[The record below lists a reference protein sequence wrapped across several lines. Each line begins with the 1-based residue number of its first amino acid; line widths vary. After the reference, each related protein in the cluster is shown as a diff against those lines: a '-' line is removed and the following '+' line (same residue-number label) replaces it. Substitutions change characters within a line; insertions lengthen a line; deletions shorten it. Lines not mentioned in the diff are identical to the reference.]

1 MLEHLSHNDR
11 RKVRAW
17 NIVCLKF
24 PASSPVGSGQP
35 GVRAHL
41 VQGLPGAKL
50 LPEERPDAGDQ
61 NLDAVSPAELARQR
75 HPHLHSPAPRL
86 PQVRNGTSS
95 PSQFACFYIVFA
107 VVTDH
112 EWTTHNTDQRLNDE
126 SIASVLLLPPI
137 LPVPRALRHS
147 ALALP
152 LSLSPSVQVDRF
164 VFCHLPVSFLWFAAS
179 TLAPVA

>member
-1 MLEHLSHNDR
+1 MLEHPSHHDR

-17 NIVCLKF
+17 NTVCLKF
-24 PASSPVGSGQP
+24 PASSSVGSGQP

-75 HPHLHSPAPRL
+75 HPHLHPSAPRL

-95 PSQFACFYIVFA
+95 HSQLACFCIVFGG
-107 VVTDH
+107 VTDH
-112 EWTTHNTDQRLNDE
+112 EWTTHNTEQSLNAE
-126 SIASVLLLPPI
+126 SIASVLLLPSI
-137 LPVPRALRHS
+137 LLVPRALTHP

-179 TLAPVA
+179 TLPPVA